1 MRLED
6 KITHIT
12 ISSQVLSFHLTNLKA
27 EGYFKQSLAKT
38 ATNFINQ
45 LKVVEWKYFD
55 NFFKKGEDSTVV
67 VYETYDNFLKTVSS
81 VPIWEM
87 DNITRILEAYK
98 KSPESIEGIVKK
110 ILK

>member
-1 MRLED
+1 MKLED

-12 ISSQVLSFHLTNLKA
+12 ISTQVLSFHLANLKS

-38 ATNFINQ
+38 ASNFINQ
-45 LKVVEWKYFD
+45 LKIVEWSWYDK
-55 NFFKKGEDSTVV
+55 FFKSGEDSTIV
-67 VYETYDNFLKTVSS
+67 VYETYDNFLKTVAN

-87 DNITRILEAYK
+87 DNITRILQAYQ
-98 KSPESIEGIVKK
+98 KSPESIEGIVKN